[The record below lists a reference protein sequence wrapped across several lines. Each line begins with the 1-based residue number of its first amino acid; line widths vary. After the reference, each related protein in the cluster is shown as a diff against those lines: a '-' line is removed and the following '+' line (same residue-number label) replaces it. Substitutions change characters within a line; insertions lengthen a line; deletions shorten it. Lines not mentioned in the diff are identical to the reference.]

1 MPVCFTPMWDNAE
14 RDSRCRQVADVVKW
28 MFHRNLLAIS
38 GLRRCEAVKDVQVKV
53 EYGRCETWVRVRSGG
68 ECDGARPGRR
78 SSCRKGIKKVWCA
91 FARQTFNSLE
101 LLG

>member
-68 ECDGARPGRR
+68 G
-78 SSCRKGIKKVWCA
+78 V
-91 FARQTFNSLE
+91 
-101 LLG
+101 